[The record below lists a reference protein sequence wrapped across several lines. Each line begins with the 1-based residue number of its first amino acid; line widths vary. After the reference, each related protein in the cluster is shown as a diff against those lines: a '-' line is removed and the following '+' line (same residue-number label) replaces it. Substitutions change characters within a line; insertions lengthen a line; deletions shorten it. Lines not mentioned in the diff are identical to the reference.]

1 MLGADCH
8 SGILL
13 TQYQIHS
20 SRDLFEL
27 PMKTKFISLF
37 LCLLCQSAFAEW
49 VRGDPDC
56 GVWVKPETQAREIEN
71 RAWLIGFLSGV
82 NMGLSIAS
90 PTTVGQQTSEVGFNL
105 TNEQIFL
112 WMDKYCRT
120 NPLSSAM
127 YGVGELMQDRNK
139 K

>member
-1 MLGADCH
+1 
-8 SGILL
+8 
-13 TQYQIHS
+13 
-20 SRDLFEL
+20 
-27 PMKTKFISLF
+27 MKTKLTFLF
-37 LCLLCQSAFAEW
+37 LCLLCQSACAEW

-56 GVWVKPETQAREIEN
+56 TMWVKPETHAREIEN

-82 NMGLSIAS
+82 NMGFSIAS
-90 PTTVGQQTSEVGFNL
+90 STTVGQRTAEFSFDS

-127 YGVGELMQDRNK
+127 YGVGELMQERNK

>member
-1 MLGADCH
+1 
-8 SGILL
+8 
-13 TQYQIHS
+13 
-20 SRDLFEL
+20 
-27 PMKTKFISLF
+27 MKTKLISLF
-37 LCLLCQSAFAEW
+37 LCLLCQSASAEW

-56 GVWVKPETQAREIEN
+56 AVWVKPETQARELEN

-82 NMGLSIAS
+82 NMGFSIAS

-112 WMDKYCRT
+112 WMDNYCRT

>member
-1 MLGADCH
+1 
-8 SGILL
+8 
-13 TQYQIHS
+13 
-20 SRDLFEL
+20 
-27 PMKTKFISLF
+27 MKTKLISLVLF
-37 LCLLCQSAFAEW
+37 LLCQSASAEW

-56 GVWVKPETQAREIEN
+56 AMWVKPESSARELEN

-82 NMGLSIAS
+82 NMGSSIAS
-90 PTTVGQQTSEVGFNL
+90 SSTVGQRTAEFSFDIS
-105 TNEQIFL
+105 NEQIFL

-127 YGVGELMQDRNK
+127 YGVGEFMLERNK

>member
-1 MLGADCH
+1 
-8 SGILL
+8 
-13 TQYQIHS
+13 
-20 SRDLFEL
+20 
-27 PMKTKFISLF
+27 MKTKLISLF
-37 LCLLCQSAFAEW
+37 LCLLCQSACAEW

-56 GVWVKPETQAREIEN
+56 GVWVKPETQARELEN

-112 WMDKYCRT
+112 WMDNYCRT